1 MTDEALKIESSPI
14 EQFIES
20 LANIF
25 MQYPN
30 FRFAATSEY
39 ITFYYGDYQH
49 QIPRPENLSVA
60 QLMAAF
66 MAPKEE
72 PANTDV
78 GPLKED
84 LSNLDG

>member
-14 EQFIES
+14 EQFIQALS
-20 LANIF
+20 TIF

-30 FRFAATSEY
+30 FRFTATSEY
-39 ITFYYGDYQH
+39 ITFFYGDYQH
-49 QIPRPENLSVA
+49 QIPRPENLSVP

-66 MAPKEE
+66 MAPREE
-72 PANTDV
+72 PANTDI

-84 LSNLDG
+84 ISNHDG